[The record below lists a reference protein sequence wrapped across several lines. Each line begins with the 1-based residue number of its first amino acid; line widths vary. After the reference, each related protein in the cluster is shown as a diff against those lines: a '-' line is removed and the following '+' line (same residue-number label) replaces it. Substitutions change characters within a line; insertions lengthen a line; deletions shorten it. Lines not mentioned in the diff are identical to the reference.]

1 MTRFQIDDHSRL
13 AQSFVDDIPPH
24 ASVSAQSTFVP
35 HLSARAQL
43 FQFPRL
49 AESFYVLLDEKGPVP
64 AEDRNA
70 GFDECK
76 AALPV
81 LGYEV
86 IRAEDGITLWHRT
99 RDPQPLDG
107 VPERCGGARTFT
119 P

>member
-1 MTRFQIDDHSRL
+1 MARFEVDDHARL

-76 AALPV
+76 EALPA

-86 IRAEDGITLWHRT
+86 IRAEDGITLWQRT
-99 RDPQPLDG
+99 RDPQPLGG
-107 VPERCGGARTFT
+107 VPERCGGLRSFT

>member
-1 MTRFQIDDHSRL
+1 MARFEVDAHARL

-70 GFDECK
+70 GFDDCK
-76 AALPV
+76 AALPA

-86 IRAEDGITLWHRT
+86 IRAEDGITLWQRT

-107 VPERCGGARTFT
+107 VPERCGGRRTFT